1 MQATGTY
8 LVSTKKQG
16 QCNNPFNMGKDDTQ
30 AQTLK
35 ISPDTSLEIEG
46 RVDPASPDVLSG
58 SASETREVR
67 DGVRTARVTWALQ
80 RCPSR

>member
-1 MQATGTY
+1 
-8 LVSTKKQG
+8 
-16 QCNNPFNMGKDDTQ
+16 MGKDDTQ

-35 ISPDTSLEIEG
+35 ISPEASLQIGG

-58 SASETREVR
+58 TATETREVR